1 MSGKFDFYLSIA
13 HDKGLCALVKRC
25 KDIDI
30 KEYDEWT
37 NGDAVIYFFDK
48 YLLKSS
54 QKIEAHKKKYVVA
67 LSEALKDLEWNY
79 DIPAVMLAGIAYM
92 EFGGDPPIQD
102 YVAHCL
108 RTVISNDPT
117 GLLSSKSTPS
127 YLTSFGNI
135 SMQLRRVA
143 ESLDY
148 YGKLDYDLEKEL
160 INVLNNDKTALI
172 LVARHLVDLKNIDF
186 SNKKGTDLTYEEMAV
201 VVGRYNVGPNVS
213 KERAGSCGYAQR
225 FRSMIFKLQS
235 WIK

>member
-1 MSGKFDFYLSIA
+1 MMNGQMEMLLSIF
-13 HDKGLCALVKRC
+13 L
-25 KDIDI
+25 INI
-30 KEYDEWT
+30 
-37 NGDAVIYFFDK
+37 
-48 YLLKSS
+48 LKSS
-54 QKIEAHKKKYVVA
+54 QKIEEHKKKYVIA

-79 DIPAVMLAGIAYM
+79 AIPAVMLAGIAYM

-135 SMQLRRVA
+135 SMQLRRAA
-143 ESLDY
+143 EALDY

-186 SNKKGTDLTYEEMAV
+186 PNKKGTDLTYEEMAV
-201 VVGRYNVGPNVS
+201 VVGRYNIGPDVS
-213 KERAGSCGYAQR
+213 AERAIRYN
-225 FRSMIFKLQS
+225 KLR
-235 WIK
+235 KKENT

>member
-1 MSGKFDFYLSIA
+1 
-13 HDKGLCALVKRC
+13 
-25 KDIDI
+25 
-30 KEYDEWT
+30 
-37 NGDAVIYFFDK
+37 
-48 YLLKSS
+48 
-54 QKIEAHKKKYVVA
+54 
-67 LSEALKDLEWNY
+67 
-79 DIPAVMLAGIAYM
+79 
-92 EFGGDPPIQD
+92 
-102 YVAHCL
+102 
-108 RTVISNDPT
+108 
-117 GLLSSKSTPS
+117 
-127 YLTSFGNI
+127 
-135 SMQLRRVA
+135 MQLRRAA

>member
-1 MSGKFDFYLSIA
+1 MRCCLSVIKAYDELCRFSGLSSILSGFISVADQFYTDLLKEIE
-13 HDKGLCALVKRC
+13 KLKRES

-30 KEYDEWT
+30 KEYDEWA

-135 SMQLRRVA
+135 SMQLRRAA

-148 YGKLDYDLEKEL
+148 YGKLDYDLGQHR
-160 INVLNNDKTALI
+160 INCK
-172 LVARHLVDLKNIDF
+172 
-186 SNKKGTDLTYEEMAV
+186 
-201 VVGRYNVGPNVS
+201 VS
-213 KERAGSCGYAQR
+213 V
-225 FRSMIFKLQS
+225 
-235 WIK
+235 

>member
-1 MSGKFDFYLSIA
+1 M
-13 HDKGLCALVKRC
+13 
-25 KDIDI
+25 
-30 KEYDEWT
+30 
-37 NGDAVIYFFDK
+37 
-48 YLLKSS
+48 
-54 QKIEAHKKKYVVA
+54 VA

-135 SMQLRRVA
+135 SMQLRRAA

-201 VVGRYNVGPNVS
+201 VVDRYNVGPNVS